1 MRFFKQRKTTFM
13 FDVRHSL
20 SLPSTTMMNKASY
33 AARSLSRVSSA
44 PQLQVRRTFF
54 GWFGASPQSP
64 LTAEIEETL
73 ERAFQPS
80 FLKVLDES
88 DKFYS

>member
-1 MRFFKQRKTTFM
+1 
-13 FDVRHSL
+13 
-20 SLPSTTMMNKASY
+20 MMNMASFT
-33 AARSLSRVSSA
+33 ARYLSRVSST

-54 GWFGASPQSP
+54 GWFKASPQSP
-64 LTAEIEETL
+64 LTAEIEDTL

-88 DKFYS
+88 DKFHS

>member
-1 MRFFKQRKTTFM
+1 
-13 FDVRHSL
+13 
-20 SLPSTTMMNKASY
+20 MMNKASY
-33 AARSLSRVSSA
+33 AARSLSRVSST

-54 GWFGASPQSP
+54 GWFAASPQSP
-64 LTAEIEETL
+64 LTAEIENTL

-88 DKFYS
+88 DKFHS